1 MGGFPSPSD
10 ADARLGTWEV
20 LDRAFVLSTRFLS
33 LAAVATGLLLAT
45 SIAFSAPWWR
55 AVVPCAG
62 TAMLLLGL
70 AYLLVGEV
78 RLAAARRV
86 LLAGPS
92 VYVSIAILSS
102 LAGRGDGAAQAGDLA
117 AEGVPADCDL
127 QVEAA
132 LAWDRQL
139 SRFETLRPKLLC
151 LVEVCA
157 GALAAN
163 APVESPDMGLV
174 LLFAAVGLA
183 SLVAFV
189 AAERRETLLRA
200 RLADALF
207 SDCACNDDAV
217 WKG

>member
-10 ADARLGTWEV
+10 ADARLGTWDV
-20 LDRAFVLSTRFLS
+20 LDRGFVLSTRFVS
-33 LAAVATGLLLAT
+33 LAAGATGLFVAT
-45 SIAFSAPWWR
+45 SIAFSASWWR
-55 AVVPCAG
+55 AAAPFAG
-62 TAMLLLGL
+62 ADMLLLGL
-70 AYLLVGEV
+70 AYLLVGEL
-78 RLAAARRV
+78 RLVAARRV

-102 LAGRGDGAAQAGDLA
+102 LSRRGGEETQAGDLA
-117 AEGVPADCDL
+117 PEGETADCDL
-127 QVEAA
+127 QAEAA

-139 SRFETLRPKLLC
+139 SRLESLRPKLLC

-163 APVESPDMGLV
+163 APVESSDMGLV

-183 SLVAFV
+183 SFVALV
-189 AAERRETLLRA
+189 AAERRETLLRV

-207 SDCACNDDAV
+207 SDCACDDDAV

>member
-1 MGGFPSPSD
+1 MGGFPSPFD

-20 LDRAFVLSTRFLS
+20 LDRAYVLSTRFLN
-33 LAAVATGLLLAT
+33 LAAGATGLLVAI
-45 SIAFSAPWWR
+45 SIALSASWWR
-55 AVVPCAG
+55 VFAPCAG
-62 TAMLLLGL
+62 TALLLLGL
-70 AYLLVGEV
+70 AYLLVGEA

-102 LAGRGDGAAQAGDLA
+102 LSRRGGEETRAGDLA
-117 AEGVPADCDL
+117 PEGETADCDL
-127 QVEAA
+127 QAEVA

-139 SRFETLRPKLLC
+139 SRLETLRPKLLC

-157 GALAAN
+157 GAVAAN
-163 APVESPDMGLV
+163 ASVEPPDMGLV

-183 SLVAFV
+183 SFVALV

-207 SDCACNDDAV
+207 SDCARNDDAV
-217 WKG
+217 SKG